1 MHQHERARHERDQH
15 EHDHEDEH
23 EREQDQH
30 HTARVLFSIFA
41 IVFVGFS
48 AVGAVMP
55 VMPAYIRESLHAG
68 DLAVAVLMGAESMT
82 AILGRPYAGQ
92 FGGRWGWQ
100 RLLIVGSAIIAFAGG
115 LYLIVSSVAGLL
127 IARLILGVGAAIN
140 LTAGGAWTVEIVE
153 PERRG
158 HALGMYGLSMWSGF
172 AIGPLIGDA
181 LVHRFSYQAVWMF
194 AVAAPLLGLAIA
206 AITPYHRRLTP
217 PAPESFTLFPPPVV
231 RPGIAFAMATLGYA
245 VLFTFGV
252 LSFNAR
258 GWSGGAT
265 ALSCFGLMFVA
276 SRFVFGKSPDRLGPA
291 PVATIAAVCEAVGLL
306 LFAAAPTR
314 AFAFVGAAIMG
325 AGFSMVYPSLAL
337 FVVNVVEPEERGI
350 AIGAFTAFF
359 DLGIAASSVSLGPL
373 AACCGY
379 SAAFWAACAGAIAAA
394 LFARYGIESAAR
406 R

>member
-1 MHQHERARHERDQH
+1 
-15 EHDHEDEH
+15 
-23 EREQDQH
+23 
-30 HTARVLFSIFA
+30 
-41 IVFVGFS
+41 
-48 AVGAVMP
+48 
-55 VMPAYIRESLHAG
+55 
-68 DLAVAVLMGAESMT
+68 
-82 AILGRPYAGQ
+82 
-92 FGGRWGWQ
+92 
-100 RLLIVGSAIIAFAGG
+100 
-115 LYLIVSSVAGLL
+115 
-127 IARLILGVGAAIN
+127 
-140 LTAGGAWTVEIVE
+140 
-153 PERRG
+153 
-158 HALGMYGLSMWSGF
+158 
-172 AIGPLIGDA
+172 
-181 LVHRFSYQAVWMF
+181 
-194 AVAAPLLGLAIA
+194 
-206 AITPYHRRLTP
+206 
-217 PAPESFTLFPPPVV
+217 
-231 RPGIAFAMATLGYA
+231 
-245 VLFTFGV
+245 
-252 LSFNAR
+252 
-258 GWSGGAT
+258 
-265 ALSCFGLMFVA
+265 MFVA